1 MINLDLFCDRGDG
14 VPLHPDSFSR
24 AFKRLAKAGIS
35 PKARLHDARHAVAT
49 TLLTQGVHPAIT
61 SAALGHASP
70 AFTMSTYQHVV
81 DGMGDV
87 AAVALEAAL
96 GGRSGLRGPFAL
108 GCLHGPVLAP
118 VRRAGQ
124 KAKPPGHSGEGGI

>member
-1 MINLDLFCDRGDG
+1 MIDLGLFCDRGDG
-14 VPLHPDSFSR
+14 GPLHPDSFSR

-70 AFTMSTYQHVV
+70 PS
-81 DGMGDV
+81 
-87 AAVALEAAL
+87 
-96 GGRSGLRGPFAL
+96 P
-108 GCLHGPVLAP
+108 
-118 VRRAGQ
+118 
-124 KAKPPGHSGEGGI
+124 